1 MLLGQGEV
9 RKKGEREREVQTHP
23 AEARV
28 PQAPKRGTHTF
39 KEHTLLSSPHKM
51 GDAGALG
58 HNTIAHRR
66 RHHRLHVTSSSARE
80 KTRAF
85 ASRPPA
91 PGVSSPSRQS
101 PFRSLLSV
109 GAPRRGGAAASEGWH
124 TRTLAPASPR
134 VDRNAP

>member
-9 RKKGEREREVQTHP
+9 EEKGERTVQTHP

-66 RHHRLHVTSSSARE
+66 RLHVTSSSARG

-109 GAPRRGGAAASEGWH
+109 GAPRHGGATASEGWH